1 MAERRK
7 SSPRPQTIATIYFI
21 RHGETELNSQGL
33 VSGTLDTRLTE
44 RGRAQ
49 AANIPLIFAEAPD
62 LLIASHLTR
71 TWETANIFAATRDI
85 RLPVIRD
92 ARISEVDLGVLQ
104 GGPRVDVPEFAAG
117 NVDYAPEGGETY
129 RQAAQRLASFLTD
142 LEVLADL
149 RKYRTICVFTHAG
162 IMRIVETF
170 FNLELS
176 VSDIF
181 TVRPNNASF
190 VSHKLSAWKISK
202 AWSTE

>member
-1 MAERRK
+1 M
-7 SSPRPQTIATIYFI
+7 
-21 RHGETELNSQGL
+21 
-33 VSGTLDTRLTE
+33 
-44 RGRAQ
+44 
-49 AANIPLIFAEAPD
+49 IFAEAPD

-85 RLPVIRD
+85 RLPIIRD

-117 NVDYAPEGGETY
+117 NVDYAPDGGETY

-142 LEVLADL
+142 LEVLADF

-170 FNLELS
+170 FNPELS

-202 AWSTE
+202 AWGTE